1 MNVLEL
7 VTSTAS
13 GVPVLAI
20 LIADPLA
27 AVAALS
33 LMATV
38 VVALLAF
45 YGSAVPSQRAVR
57 RLEGIMSGASVVE
70 GASPVAL
77 RQAKSGGNIFSHLA
91 GGNVTE
97 KLEEQLERADMTLSP
112 GEFIAIRLMLAFVAL
127 VGPLL
132 FISGVTGLLIA
143 VIAAGIAYNLPKI
156 YLNRRR
162 KGRVTK
168 LNAQLPEAL
177 TMISNSLKAGF
188 GLLQALNTA
197 ADQLSHPISTELGR
211 TIHEMNVGS
220 SAEEAL
226 LGLSERSGS
235 YDLDIVVTAILVQ
248 RTVGGNLG
256 EVLDTVADTMRE
268 RIRIRGEIQTL
279 TAQQKLTGVVIGL
292 LPVGVGLLFE
302 VMSPDYIN
310 PLFTTLVGRVL
321 LVVAL
326 VLETVGVLIIQR
338 ILNIEV

>member
-7 VTSTAS
+7 MRSAAA
-13 GVPVLAI
+13 GAPALAI
-20 LIADPLA
+20 IIGDPLA
-27 AVAALS
+27 AVAAFS
-33 LMATV
+33 LMVTV

-57 RLEGIMSGASVVE
+57 RLEGIMSGTSVVE

-77 RQAKSGGNIFSHLA
+77 RQTKGAGNIFSRLA

-112 GEFIAIRLMLAFVAL
+112 GEYIAVRLMLAFLAL
-127 VGPLL
+127 VVPVL
-132 FISGVTGLLIA
+132 FISGVMGLLIA
-143 VIAAGIAYNLPKI
+143 AVAAGIAYNAPKI

-162 KGRVTK
+162 KARVNK

-188 GLLQALNTA
+188 GLLQALNVA
-197 ADQLSHPISTELGR
+197 AEQLSHPISTELGR

-256 EVLDTVADTMRE
+256 EVLDTVAETMRE

-292 LPVGVGLLFE
+292 LPLGVGLLFE

-310 PLFTTLVGRVL
+310 PLFTTLLGRVL
-321 LVVAL
+321 VVVAII
-326 VLETVGVLIIQR
+326 LETVGIMIIQR